1 MMAWLLSIPTDK
13 LEEEYESLKNQL
25 TQHYR
30 EELQFLFAHQ
40 RMSTTVRA
48 SFYGTEKEL
57 VMKLIMLAGGSEVT
71 QVMSECWEL
80 VRKEFPMFKNVF
92 PSYLLPVQE
101 EQGI

>member
-30 EELQFLFAHQ
+30 EELQFIFAHQ
-40 RMSTTVRA
+40 RMSQTMRA
-48 SFYGTEKEL
+48 SFYGAEKEL
-57 VMKLIMLAGGSEVT
+57 VMKLILLAGGSEVT
-71 QVMSECWEL
+71 QVMTECWAIA
-80 VRKEFPMFKNVF
+80 RKEYPTLKNVF
-92 PSYLLPVQE
+92 PSYLLPVQQ